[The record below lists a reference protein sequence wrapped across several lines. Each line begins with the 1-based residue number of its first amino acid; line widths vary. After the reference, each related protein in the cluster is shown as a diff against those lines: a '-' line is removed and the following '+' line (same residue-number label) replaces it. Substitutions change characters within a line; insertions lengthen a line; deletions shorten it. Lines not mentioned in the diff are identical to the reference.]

1 MHNES
6 LFLSLIPQHV
16 TDCVEAPKMNR
27 AKSLLSGCSQGRKGN
42 TQIISMK
49 YAIFIMAIDRKV
61 YEHRERRI

>member
-1 MHNES
+1 M
-6 LFLSLIPQHV
+6 
-16 TDCVEAPKMNR
+16 TDCAEAPKMNR

-49 YAIFIMAIDRKV
+49 YAIFIMATDRKV